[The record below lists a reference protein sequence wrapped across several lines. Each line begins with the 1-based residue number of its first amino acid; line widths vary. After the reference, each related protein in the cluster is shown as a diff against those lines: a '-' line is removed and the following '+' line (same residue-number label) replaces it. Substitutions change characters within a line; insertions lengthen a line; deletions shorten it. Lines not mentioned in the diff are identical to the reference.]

1 MTPSPIRADRPQRLR
16 QDGGAATVW
25 MVFATVIVLAVAGL
39 VYDGGAL
46 ISTKRRAVNDAEEA
60 ARAGAQAIDVNSVLT
75 SSGPHLDPTTAVA
88 QAQALL
94 AATGATGTATADAD
108 SVTVTVTRTQSMTFL
123 QVFGLGDR
131 TATGTATARPRHG
144 FAGP

>member
-1 MTPSPIRADRPQRLR
+1 MTRQPTGIDGPERLR
-16 QDGGAATVW
+16 QDAGAATVW

-39 VYDGGAL
+39 VFDGGAL
-46 ISTKRRAVNDAEEA
+46 ISTKRRAMNDAEEA

-75 SSGPHLDPTTAVA
+75 SSGPHLDPTIAVA
-88 QAQALL
+88 QAQAFL
-94 AATGATGTATADAD
+94 AATGANGTAIADAD

-131 TATGTATARPRHG
+131 TVTGTATARPRQG